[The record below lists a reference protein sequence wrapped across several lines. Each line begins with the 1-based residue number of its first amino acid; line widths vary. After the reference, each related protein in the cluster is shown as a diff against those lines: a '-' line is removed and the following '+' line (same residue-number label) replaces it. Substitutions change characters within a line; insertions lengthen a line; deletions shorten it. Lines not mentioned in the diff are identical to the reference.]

1 MSQRHVTAA
10 LLGLLALTAS
20 AAVWFALGDATLD
33 LGLAAVFAAQAALL
47 AALLRSHFAAD
58 PAHALL
64 TRRRW
69 IGAWVAMVA
78 LAAGVV
84 AWAAREVAPAAPALS
99 WGFTLLAVSLA
110 VVAFASPTAARRWA
124 TALA

>member
-10 LLGLLALTAS
+10 LLGLFALTAS
-20 AAVWFALGDATLD
+20 AAVWFALGDAPLH

-47 AALLRSHFAAD
+47 AALLRSHLAAD
-58 PAHALL
+58 PAHELL
-64 TRRRW
+64 TGRRW

-84 AWAAREVAPAAPALS
+84 AWAAREVAPAAPALAG
-99 WGFTLLAVSLA
+99 GFTALAVALA
-110 VVAFASPTAARRWA
+110 AVAIVSPTAARRWA
-124 TALA
+124 AALS